1 VVNRTSVNGP
11 SVNRPSVDGTCAD
24 AFSPLRE
31 LLESNLE
38 SGLDAGASVAVVH
51 DGELV
56 VDLWGGEA
64 RPGVP
69 WVRDTIT
76 QVWSVTKTMAAL
88 ALLTQVEK
96 GLIDLDAT
104 VATYWPAFGA
114 AGKEGVLVR
123 QLLGHTSGVPGWE
136 APVSVEDILDLELS
150 EEILAGQ
157 APWYDP
163 GSAPAY
169 QIVCHGHLIDGV
181 VRGATSRTVAEIL
194 HEDIMAPLGGGFRL
208 GVPDDELDLCADQI
222 NPPPSGIDYGAMGPD
237 HFLIRTILNPL
248 LAPVEVCNTAAWRKG
263 AVGGAGGH
271 GNARG
276 IALAQALIS
285 HGGEVNGVRLLSP
298 ATIDRIFE
306 VQASGIDKL
315 LSIPVSYGVGYAL
328 PMRAAPAIPEGRV
341 CWWTGYGGAI
351 VVNDLDTRT
360 TFAYAENKL
369 ADHMVSSPRTDA
381 YVRTAF
387 ECVRGRP

>member
-1 VVNRTSVNGP
+1 
-11 SVNRPSVDGTCAD
+11 
-24 AFSPLRE
+24 
-31 LLESNLE
+31 
-38 SGLDAGASVAVVH
+38 
-51 DGELV
+51 
-56 VDLWGGEA
+56 
-64 RPGVP
+64 
-69 WVRDTIT
+69 
-76 QVWSVTKTMAAL
+76 
-88 ALLTQVEK
+88 
-96 GLIDLDAT
+96 
-104 VATYWPAFGA
+104 
-114 AGKEGVLVR
+114 
-123 QLLGHTSGVPGWE
+123 
-136 APVSVEDILDLELS
+136 
-150 EEILAGQ
+150 
-157 APWYDP
+157 
-163 GSAPAY
+163 
-169 QIVCHGHLIDGV
+169 
-181 VRGATSRTVAEIL
+181 
-194 HEDIMAPLGGGFRL
+194 
-208 GVPDDELDLCADQI
+208 
-222 NPPPSGIDYGAMGPD
+222 
-237 HFLIRTILNPL
+237 
-248 LAPVEVCNTAAWRKG
+248 VEVCNTAAWRKG

>member
-1 VVNRTSVNGP
+1 MLTGNR
-11 SVNRPSVDGTCAD
+11 VDGTCSD
-24 AFSPLRE
+24 AFSPLRD
-31 LLESNLE
+31 LLEKNLAD
-38 SGLDAGASVAVVH
+38 GTDAGASLAVVH

-69 WVRDTIT
+69 WTRDTIT

-88 ALLTQVEK
+88 VLLTQVEK
-96 GLIDLDAT
+96 GLIDLDAP
-104 VATYWPAFGA
+104 VAQYWPEFA
-114 AGKEGVLVR
+114 ANGKEGVLVR
-123 QLLGHTSGVPGWE
+123 HVLGHTSGLPGWTAPTTVE
-136 APVSVEDILDLELS
+136 AILDMVGS
-150 EEILAGQ
+150 EAALAGQ
-157 APWYDP
+157 APWYEP
-163 GSAPAY
+163 GSVPAY

-181 VRGATSRTVAEIL
+181 VRGATGRTVADIL
-194 HEDIMAPLGGGFRL
+194 HDDIMGPLGGGFRL
-208 GVPDDELDLCADQI
+208 GVPDDELDLVADQI
-222 NPPPSGIDYGAMGPD
+222 NPPPSQTDFAALGAD
-237 HFLIRTILNPL
+237 HFLIRTIMNPL
-248 LAPVEVCNTAAWRKG
+248 LLPEAVCNTVPWRQG

-276 IALAQALIS
+276 IALAQALVS

-306 VQASGIDKL
+306 VQAEGVDQVL
-315 LSIPVSYGVGYAL
+315 AVPVSYGAGYAL
-328 PMRAAPAIPEGRV
+328 PMSSAPAIPAGRV

-369 ADHMVSSPRTDA
+369 ADHMVGSPRTDA
-381 YVRTAF
+381 YVRAAF
-387 ECVRGRP
+387 EAVRG